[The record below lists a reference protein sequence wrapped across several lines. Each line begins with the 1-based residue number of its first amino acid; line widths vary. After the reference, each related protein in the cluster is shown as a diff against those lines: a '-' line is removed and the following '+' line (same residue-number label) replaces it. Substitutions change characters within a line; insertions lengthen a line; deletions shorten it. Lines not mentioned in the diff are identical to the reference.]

1 MHTHDGIDW
10 TSRLVAMRRTDE
22 IEAEVNS
29 WLADRLVD
37 DLPDGATV
45 IDVGSGSGGMSAAF
59 AAALAVRGG
68 GRVVLVDAVPEL
80 QAAASDA
87 VAAVA
92 GDKVELVAVLAD
104 AADPTL
110 ADQVPAGDL
119 VWASRVVHHLPD
131 ERQGV
136 AGLVRLLN
144 PGGSL
149 ALAEGGLSTRC
160 LPWDVGVGEPGLQD
174 RIAAAQT
181 SWFAEMR
188 AGIEGVVR
196 MPFGWNRALAE
207 AGLTDVSAFSYLV
220 DLPAPASPA
229 VRESVADWLA
239 WMARVGEDRL
249 SESDLDALAR
259 LMDPNDPDWVGGRDD
274 VFVLSANTIHH
285 GRLA

>member
-1 MHTHDGIDW
+1 
-10 TSRLVAMRRTDE
+10 MRRTDE
-22 IEAEVNS
+22 IEAEVDS
-29 WLADRLVD
+29 WVADRLVD
-37 DLPDGATV
+37 ELPDGATV

-80 QAAASDA
+80 QAAAAEA
-87 VAAVA
+87 VSAVA
-92 GDKVELVAVLAD
+92 GDKVELVTVLAD

-144 PGGSL
+144 SGGRL

-160 LPWDVGVGEPGLQD
+160 LPWDIGLGEPGLQD
-174 RIAAAQT
+174 RLAAAQT
-181 SWFAEMR
+181 AWFAEMR
-188 AGIEGVVR
+188 AGIEGAVR
-196 MPFGWNRALAE
+196 MPYGWNRALTE
-207 AGLTDVSAFSYLV
+207 AGLTDVGAFSYLV
-220 DLPAPASPA
+220 DLPAPASRA
-229 VRESVADWLA
+229 VRESVGDWLA
-239 WMARVGEDRL
+239 WMWRVGEERL
-249 SESDLDALAR
+249 SESDRDALVR
-259 LMDPNDPDWVGGRDD
+259 LMDRDGPDWVGHRDD

-285 GRLA
+285 GRAA

>member
-1 MHTHDGIDW
+1 
-10 TSRLVAMRRTDE
+10 MRRTDE
-22 IEAEVNS
+22 VEAEVNC
-29 WLADRLVD
+29 WVADRLVD
-37 DLPDGATV
+37 ELPDGATV

-80 QAAASDA
+80 QAAASEA

-104 AADPTL
+104 AADPAL
-110 ADQVPAGDL
+110 ADHVPAGDL

-144 PGGSL
+144 PGGRL
-149 ALAEGGLSTRC
+149 ALAEGGLTTRC
-160 LPWDVGVGEPGLQD
+160 LPWDIGLGEPGLQD
-174 RIAAAQT
+174 RLVAAQT
-181 SWFAEMR
+181 AWFADMR

-207 AGLTDVSAFSYLV
+207 AGLTDVGAFSYLV

-249 SESDLDALAR
+249 SASDLDALAR
-259 LMDPNDPDWVGGRDD
+259 LMDRDGPDWVGGRDD
-274 VFVLSANTIHH
+274 VFVLSANTIHR
-285 GRLA
+285 GRAA